1 MMVDMSTL
9 VLRNQK
15 LNNKKGT
22 STWEVVGW
30 LTTGSLL
37 VSLALIYGWNQQQM
51 IGLGYKIETVREE
64 NRKLSERQQALR
76 AEYQTQTSVDRLD
89 RKAGEL
95 GLVSAN
101 RPEVTIIE
109 AGTPIR
115 MARDQR
121 ASAETA
127 NLIDPQ

>member
-22 STWEVVGW
+22 SSWEVVGW

-115 MARDQR
+115 MARDLR

-127 NLIDPQ
+127 NLIDQP

>member
-1 MMVDMSTL
+1 MVDMSTL

-15 LNNKKGT
+15 LNHKKGI
-22 STWEVVGW
+22 SSWEVAGW
-30 LTTGSLL
+30 LTTGTLL

-51 IGLGYKIETVREE
+51 IGLGYQIETLREE

-76 AEYQTQTSVDRLD
+76 AEYETQTSADRLD
-89 RKAGEL
+89 RKAGQL

-109 AGTPIR
+109 AGTPIG
-115 MARDQR
+115 MARHLR
-121 ASAETA
+121 ASAETTK
-127 NLIDPQ
+127 LTGQP

>member
-1 MMVDMSTL
+1 MVDMSTL

-22 STWEVVGW
+22 SSWEVAGW
-30 LTTGSLL
+30 LTTGTLL
-37 VSLALIYGWNQQQM
+37 VSLALIYGWNQQQI
-51 IGLGYKIETVREE
+51 IGLGYQIETLREE

-76 AEYQTQTSVDRLD
+76 AEYQTLTRADRLD
-89 RKAGEL
+89 RKASKL

-109 AGTPIR
+109 AGMPIG
-115 MARDQR
+115 MARDLR
-121 ASAETA
+121 ASADIT
-127 NLIDPQ
+127 NLIDQQ

>member
-1 MMVDMSTL
+1 MVDMSTL

-15 LNNKKGT
+15 LNHKKGI
-22 STWEVVGW
+22 SSWEVAGW
-30 LTTGSLL
+30 LTTGTLL

-51 IGLGYKIETVREE
+51 IGLGYQIETLREE

-76 AEYQTQTSVDRLD
+76 AEYETQTSADRLD
-89 RKAGEL
+89 RKADQL

-109 AGTPIR
+109 AGTPIG
-115 MARDQR
+115 MARHLR
-121 ASAETA
+121 ASAETTK
-127 NLIDPQ
+127 LTDQT

>member
-1 MMVDMSTL
+1 MVDMSTL

-15 LNNKKGT
+15 LNHKQGA
-22 STWEVVGW
+22 SSWEVAGW
-30 LTTGSLL
+30 LVTGTLL

-51 IGLGYKIETVREE
+51 IGLGYQIETLREE

-76 AEYQTQTSVDRLD
+76 AEYQTQTSADRLD
-89 RKAGEL
+89 REAGKL

-109 AGTPIR
+109 AGASIA
-115 MARDQR
+115 MASHLR
-121 ASAETA
+121 ASVETT
-127 NLIDPQ
+127 NLIDQQ

>member
-1 MMVDMSTL
+1 MVDMSTL

-22 STWEVVGW
+22 SRWEVAGW
-30 LTTGSLL
+30 LTTGTLL
-37 VSLALIYGWNQQQM
+37 VSLALIYGWNQQQI
-51 IGLGYKIETVREE
+51 IGLGYQIETLREE
-64 NRKLSERQQALR
+64 NRKLSERQQVLR
-76 AEYQTQTSVDRLD
+76 AEYQTQTSADRLD
-89 RKAGEL
+89 RKASKL

-109 AGTPIR
+109 AGTPIG
-115 MARDQR
+115 MARDLR

-127 NLIDPQ
+127 NLTDQR

>member
-115 MARDQR
+115 MARDLR

>member
-22 STWEVVGW
+22 SSWEVVGW
-30 LTTGSLL
+30 LTTGTLL

-51 IGLGYKIETVREE
+51 IGLGYKIETVRGE

-115 MARDQR
+115 MARDLR